1 MSFRIVIV
9 TFTMWVG
16 VVPSSRVHAEEPA
29 VERVTTVI
37 PFPRGLAVKEND
49 DKLYVL
55 ARGRVR
61 GVGGVTAEVN
71 DRAGTL
77 FAVNPNVGDLLDD
90 ESGEVARN
98 NGEIFA
104 EPDETIFNLW
114 DRAAS
119 PPERDRYTDRPYCV
133 LRYHEP
139 SQSFYM
145 CAFSGI
151 DKPKQPGDV
160 SFSKNLTDA
169 LLRYDLRTEQWY
181 EVERHNIEAGGNYP
195 HHDPQYNEPPHG
207 WLNGPDNCLPLGQWL
222 YAVGKDNNRL
232 VRYDLSGIIDDPEAP
247 APEGYAVLT
256 SEIFVQGQGM
266 QYFYGHSALA
276 YDDGYLYVGTRTSS
290 VIFRIA
296 LDDEFAPVEPV
307 QAEVVAYFEPYD
319 PVTKESADITDMGF
333 DDKGR
338 LYVVSAKPSRV
349 YRFKPD
355 PENIYDDRKGHQ
367 VSWVDLASMTNNP
380 KMKSENLLYY
390 NGYLYVTSGDG
401 YAYQQGADGA
411 VYRVAVSD

>member
-1 MSFRIVIV
+1 
-9 TFTMWVG
+9 
-16 VVPSSRVHAEEPA
+16 
-29 VERVTTVI
+29 
-37 PFPRGLAVKEND
+37 
-49 DKLYVL
+49 
-55 ARGRVR
+55 
-61 GVGGVTAEVN
+61 
-71 DRAGTL
+71 
-77 FAVNPNVGDLLDD
+77 
-90 ESGEVARN
+90 
-98 NGEIFA
+98 
-104 EPDETIFNLW
+104 
-114 DRAAS
+114 
-119 PPERDRYTDRPYCV
+119 
-133 LRYHEP
+133 
-139 SQSFYM
+139 
-145 CAFSGI
+145 
-151 DKPKQPGDV
+151 
-160 SFSKNLTDA
+160 
-169 LLRYDLRTEQWY
+169 
-181 EVERHNIEAGGNYP
+181 
-195 HHDPQYNEPPHG
+195 
-207 WLNGPDNCLPLGQWL
+207 
-222 YAVGKDNNRL
+222 
-232 VRYDLSGIIDDPEAP
+232 
-247 APEGYAVLT
+247 
-256 SEIFVQGQGM
+256 
-266 QYFYGHSALA
+266 
-276 YDDGYLYVGTRTSS
+276 LYVGTRTSS